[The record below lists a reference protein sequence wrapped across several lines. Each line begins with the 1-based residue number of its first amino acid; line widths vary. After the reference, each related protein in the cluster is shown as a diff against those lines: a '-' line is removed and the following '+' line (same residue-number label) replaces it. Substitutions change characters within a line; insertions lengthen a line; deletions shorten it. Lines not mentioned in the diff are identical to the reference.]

1 MSVRWLNTKLSRIS
15 KTSRGDGRRETG
27 GEEQVSSLK
36 PPASSLKLKD
46 IATIQYDTGE
56 RWWHREVDGKPTVMI
71 GVFKE
76 SGANIVAVTEAVR
89 KKWDEDLSKR
99 PGMRGV
105 HLQILFD
112 QGHYIKDSINNLKTT
127 GLWGGLFA
135 VIVLFFFLRRA
146 RLTLIITLA
155 IPISLLITMTFV
167 YFIGWSRK
175 NTLP

>member
-1 MSVRWLNTKLSRIS
+1 
-15 KTSRGDGRRETG
+15 
-27 GEEQVSSLK
+27 
-36 PPASSLKLKD
+36 
-46 IATIQYDTGE
+46 
-56 RWWHREVDGKPTVMI
+56 VDGKPTVMI